1 MEVQYVPRDRDFP
14 GDMFA
19 FAVKTIVRYLYSED
33 WKQDFGIGN
42 VLEVCAQIA
51 ESNFREKLG

>member
-19 FAVKTIVRYLYSED
+19 FAVKTIVRYWYSED

-42 VLEVCAQIA
+42 V
-51 ESNFREKLG
+51 